1 MKSFAQNSPF
11 LVDDSSNNIA
21 GVVSS
26 TGVQRFY
33 PLGFHST
40 SPLVLTFPAATGAVT
55 WEASGGLLRIITTN
69 AHGLTSLSAVGRSV
83 YLNWTGGTAAPA
95 VITAIDTTPTPKITV
110 NVRYNSG
117 TATMGSAGSVV
128 TFGADNKIVGQ
139 VTASPTNGAPMTVI
153 LASHGLVPG
162 DAMQFT
168 ATTGTPVLPS
178 PLTNTP
184 TPTTYYVS
192 RVIQHLTPG
201 TASDRFTISTSAGGP
216 EVYQTTATGDN
227 GSGTF
232 TMYPVSTSL
241 TWTTHGLL
249 VGDAIR
255 FTTSSTLPAS
265 LALLT
270 TYYVVKVVNANTLQI
285 SATAGGT
292 PIVFT
297 LAGAGTHTASSFYG
311 TALVVVCE
319 GTAGSGGTATLA
331 SVTIPAGT
339 LTRTGRLEVNMLVS
353 NPSLAVGTFT
363 VTYAGGT
370 IYQQTFSGTGCL
382 MLNKIIVAN
391 GPTQVV
397 TTTSAMSGH
406 GVSANTTTTIS
417 SVNYATADT
426 TLTATLVQNGAALA
440 NTWTSL
446 DYYDV
451 TVE

>member
-33 PLGFHST
+33 PMGFNST
-40 SPLVLTFPAATGAVT
+40 EPLTLTFPSLTGAVT
-55 WEASGGLLRIITTN
+55 WEASAGLLRIVTTN
-69 AHGLTSLSAVGRSV
+69 VHGLTSLSAVGRSV
-83 YLNWTGGTAAPA
+83 YLTWTGGTAAPA
-95 VITAIDTTPTPKITV
+95 VITAIDTTAKITV

-128 TFGADNKIVGQ
+128 TFGADNKISSPAQ
-139 VTASPTNGAPMTVI
+139 VTASPTYGAPMTVI
-153 LASHGLVPG
+153 KAAHGLSVG

-168 ATTGTPVLPS
+168 AGTSFPS
-178 PLTNTP
+178 PLAAT
-184 TPTTYYVS
+184 TTYYVS
-192 RVIQHLTPG
+192 RVIQHLTAG

-241 TWTTHGLL
+241 TWTAHGLL

-255 FTTSSTLPAS
+255 FTTTNTLPAS
-265 LALLT
+265 LALAT
-270 TYYVVKVVNANTLQI
+270 TYYVVKVVDANTLQI

-297 LAGAGTHTASSFYG
+297 LAGSGTHTAASFYG
-311 TALVVVCE
+311 TALAVVCQGSG
-319 GTAGSGGTATLA
+319 GTGGTATLA
-331 SVTIPAGT
+331 TVTIPAGT
-339 LTRTGRLEVNMLVS
+339 LTRTGRLESAFLVS
-353 NPSLAVGTFT
+353 NPSGAVGTFS
-363 VTYAGGT
+363 VIYAGGT
-370 IYQQTFSGTGCL
+370 IYTQTFSNTGCL
-382 MLNKIIVAN
+382 MLSKILRAN

-397 TTTSAMSGH
+397 TTTAAMSGH
-406 GVSANTTTTIS
+406 GSSANTTTTITG
-417 SVNYATADT
+417 VNYATADT
-426 TLTATLVQNGAALA
+426 TLTATLIA
-440 NTWTSL
+440 NFVSAPVADLWITL
-446 DYYDV
+446 NYYDV

>member
-1 MKSFAQNSPF
+1 M
-11 LVDDSSNNIA
+11 
-21 GVVSS
+21 
-26 TGVQRFY
+26 
-33 PLGFHST
+33 
-40 SPLVLTFPAATGAVT
+40 
-55 WEASGGLLRIITTN
+55 
-69 AHGLTSLSAVGRSV
+69 
-83 YLNWTGGTAAPA
+83 GT
-95 VITAIDTTPTPKITV
+95 
-110 NVRYNSG
+110 
-117 TATMGSAGSVV
+117 AGSVV
-128 TFGADNKIVGQ
+128 TFGADNRIAGQ
-139 VTASPTNGAPMTVI
+139 VTASPTSGAPMTVI
-153 LASHGLVPG
+153 KTAHGLVPG

-168 ATTGTPVLPS
+168 AGTSFPS
-178 PLTNTP
+178 PLAAT
-184 TPTTYYVS
+184 TTYYVS
-192 RVIQHLTPG
+192 RVIQHLTAG

-255 FTTSSTLPAS
+255 FTTSNTLPAS
-265 LALLT
+265 LALAT
-270 TYYVVKVVNANTLQI
+270 TYYVVKVVDANTLQI

-297 LAGAGTHTASSFYG
+297 LAGTGTHTATSFYG
-311 TALVVVCE
+311 TALAVVCE
-319 GTAGSGGTATLA
+319 GTSGSGGTATLA
-331 SVTIPAGT
+331 TVTIPAGT

-353 NPSLAVGTFT
+353 NPSLGVGTFT

-382 MLNKIIVAN
+382 MLNKILVAN
-391 GPTQVV
+391 GATQVV
-397 TTTSAMSGH
+397 TTTGAMSGH
-406 GVSANTTTTIS
+406 GASGNTTTTITG
-417 SVNYATADT
+417 VNYATADT
-426 TLTATLVQNGAALA
+426 TLTVTLVQNGTALA

>member
-1 MKSFAQNSPF
+1 MKSFAPNSPF
-11 LVDDSSNNIA
+11 LVDDSSNIIA

-69 AHGLTSLSAVGRSV
+69 AHALTTIGGAVGKSV

-95 VITAIDTTPTPKITV
+95 VITAIDTTAKITV

-117 TATMGSAGSVV
+117 AATMGTAGTVV
-128 TFGADNKIVGQ
+128 TFGADNKIIPPAPAQ
-139 VTASPTNGAPMTVI
+139 VTASPTYGAPMTVI

-162 DAMQFT
+162 NAMQFT
-168 ATTGTPVLPS
+168 AGTSFPS
-178 PLTNTP
+178 PITNTP

-192 RVIQHLTPG
+192 RVIQHLTAG

-241 TWTTHGLL
+241 TWTAHGLL

-255 FTTSSTLPAS
+255 FTTSNTLPAS
-265 LALLT
+265 LALAT
-270 TYYVVKVVNANTLQI
+270 TYYVVKVVDANTLQI

-297 LAGAGTHTASSFYG
+297 LAGTGTHTAASFYG
-311 TALVVVCE
+311 TALAVVCE

-331 SVTIPAGT
+331 TVTIPAGT

-353 NPSLAVGTFT
+353 NPSLGVGTFT

-382 MLNKIIVAN
+382 MLNKIVVAN

-397 TTTSAMSGH
+397 TTTAAMSGH
-406 GVSANTTTTIS
+406 GVSGNTTTTIS

-426 TLTATLVQNGAALA
+426 TLTATLVQNGATLA

>member
-11 LVDDSSNNIA
+11 LVDDSSNIIA

-26 TGVQRFY
+26 TGVQRLY
-33 PLGFHST
+33 PLGFNST
-40 SPLVLTFPAATGAVT
+40 EPLTLTFPSLTGAVT
-55 WEASGGLLRIITTN
+55 WETSAGLLRIVTTN
-69 AHGLTSLSAVGRSV
+69 VHGLTSGLAVGRSV
-83 YLNWTGGTAAPA
+83 YLTWTGGTAAPA
-95 VITAIDTTPTPKITV
+95 VITAIDTTAKITV
-110 NVRYNSG
+110 NVRYSSG

-128 TFGADNKIVGQ
+128 TFGADNKISGQ

-153 LASHGLVPG
+153 KASHGLSVG

-168 ATTGTPVLPS
+168 AGTSFPS
-178 PLTNTP
+178 PLAAT
-184 TPTTYYVS
+184 TTYYVS
-192 RVIQHLTPG
+192 RVIQHLTAG

-216 EVYQTTATGDN
+216 EVYQTTVTGDD

-241 TWTTHGLL
+241 TRTAHGLL

-255 FTTSSTLPAS
+255 FTTTGTLPAS
-265 LALLT
+265 LALAT
-270 TYYVVKVVNANTLQI
+270 TYYVVKVVDANTLQI

-297 LAGAGTHTASSFYG
+297 LAGSGTHTAASFYG
-311 TALVVVCE
+311 TALAVVCQ
-319 GTAGSGGTATLA
+319 GSAGSGGTATLA
-331 SVTIPAGT
+331 TVTIPAGT
-339 LTRTGRLEVNMLVS
+339 LTRTGRLESNFLVS
-353 NPSLAVGTFT
+353 NPSGAVGTFT

-370 IYQQTFSGTGCL
+370 IYTQTFSGTGCL
-382 MLNKIIVAN
+382 MLSKVIRAN

-397 TTTSAMSGH
+397 TTTGAMSGH
-406 GVSANTTTTIS
+406 GTSANTTTTIT

-426 TLTATLVQNGAALA
+426 TLTATLIA
-440 NTWTSL
+440 NFVASPVADLWITL
-446 DYYDV
+446 NYYDV

>member
-69 AHGLTSLSAVGRSV
+69 VHALTTLSAVGRSV

-95 VITAIDTTPTPKITV
+95 VITAIDTTAKITV

-117 TATMGSAGSVV
+117 TATMGTAGSVV
-128 TFGADNKIVGQ
+128 TFGADNKIIPPAPAQ
-139 VTASPTNGAPMTVI
+139 VTASPTYGAPMTVI

-162 DAMQFT
+162 NAMQFT
-168 ATTGTPVLPS
+168 AGTSFPS
-178 PLTNTP
+178 PLAAT
-184 TPTTYYVS
+184 TTYYVS
-192 RVIQHLTPG
+192 RVIQHLTAG

-216 EVYQTTATGDN
+216 EVYQTTATGSD
-227 GSGTF
+227 GSGAF

-241 TWTTHGLL
+241 TWTAHGLL

-255 FTTSSTLPAS
+255 FTTTNTLPAS
-265 LALLT
+265 LALAT
-270 TYYVVKVVNANTLQI
+270 TYYVVKVVDANTLQI

-297 LAGAGTHTASSFYG
+297 LAGTGTHTAASFYG
-311 TALVVVCE
+311 TALAVVCE

-331 SVTIPAGT
+331 TVTIPAGT

-353 NPSLAVGTFT
+353 NPSGGVGTFA

-370 IYQQTFSGTGCL
+370 IYSQTFSGTGCL
-382 MLNKIIVAN
+382 MLNKVIIAN
-391 GPTQVV
+391 GPTQCV
-397 TTTSAMSGH
+397 TTTAAMSGH
-406 GVSANTTTTIS
+406 GTSANTTTTIP

>member
-1 MKSFAQNSPF
+1 MKSFAPNSPF

-55 WEASGGLLRIITTN
+55 WEASAGLLRIVTTN
-69 AHGLTSLSAVGRSV
+69 VHGLTSSPAVGRSV

-95 VITAIDTTPTPKITV
+95 VITAIDTTSKITV

-128 TFGADNKIVGQ
+128 TFGADNKVVGQ
-139 VTASPTNGAPMTVI
+139 VTASPTYGAPMTVI
-153 LASHGLVPG
+153 KAAHGLVPG

-168 ATTGTPVLPS
+168 AGTSFPS
-178 PLTNTP
+178 PITNTP

-192 RVIQHLTPG
+192 RVIQHLTAG

-241 TWTTHGLL
+241 TWTAHGLL

-255 FTTSSTLPAS
+255 FTTTTTLPAS
-265 LALLT
+265 LALAT
-270 TYYVVKVVNANTLQI
+270 TYYVVKVVDANTLQI

-297 LAGAGTHTASSFYG
+297 LAGSGTHTATSFYG
-311 TALVVVCE
+311 TALAVVCE
-319 GTAGSGGTATLA
+319 GTSGSGGTATLA
-331 SVTIPAGT
+331 SITIPAGT

-353 NPSLAVGTFT
+353 NPSLGVGTFT

-391 GPTQVV
+391 GATQVV
-397 TTTSAMSGH
+397 TTTGAMSGH
-406 GVSANTTTTIS
+406 GVSGNTTTTITG
-417 SVNYATADT
+417 VNYATADT
-426 TLTATLVQNGAALA
+426 TLIATLVQNGTSLA

-451 TVE
+451 SVE

>member
-11 LVDDSSNNIA
+11 LVDDLSNIIA

-26 TGVQRFY
+26 TGVQRLY
-33 PLGFHST
+33 PLGFNST
-40 SPLVLTFPAATGAVT
+40 EPLTLTFPSLTGAVT
-55 WEASGGLLRIITTN
+55 WETSAGLLRIVTTN
-69 AHGLTSLSAVGRSV
+69 VHGLTSGLAVGRSV
-83 YLNWTGGTAAPA
+83 YLTWTGGTAAPA
-95 VITAIDTTPTPKITV
+95 VITAIDTTAKITV

-128 TFGADNKIVGQ
+128 TFGADNKISGQ

-153 LASHGLVPG
+153 KASHGLSVG

-168 ATTGTPVLPS
+168 AGTSFPS
-178 PLTNTP
+178 PLAAT
-184 TPTTYYVS
+184 TTYYVS
-192 RVIQHLTPG
+192 RVIQHLTAG

-216 EVYQTTATGDN
+216 EVYQTTATGSD

-241 TWTTHGLL
+241 TWTAHGLL

-255 FTTSSTLPAS
+255 FTTAGTLPAS
-265 LALLT
+265 LATAT
-270 TYYVVKVVNANTLQI
+270 TYYVVKVVDANTLQI

-297 LAGAGTHTASSFYG
+297 LAGSGAHTAASFYG
-311 TALVVVCE
+311 TALAVVCQ
-319 GTAGSGGTATLA
+319 GSAGSGGTATLA
-331 SVTIPAGT
+331 TVTIPAGT
-339 LTRTGRLEVNMLVS
+339 LTRTGRLESNFLVS
-353 NPSLAVGTFT
+353 NPSGAVGTFT

-370 IYQQTFSGTGCL
+370 IYTQTFSGTGCL
-382 MLNKIIVAN
+382 MLSKVIRAN

-397 TTTSAMSGH
+397 TTTGAMSGH
-406 GVSANTTTTIS
+406 GTSANTTTTIT

-426 TLTATLVQNGAALA
+426 TLTATLIANFAASPVADLWITL
-440 NTWTSL
+440 N
-446 DYYDV
+446 YYDV